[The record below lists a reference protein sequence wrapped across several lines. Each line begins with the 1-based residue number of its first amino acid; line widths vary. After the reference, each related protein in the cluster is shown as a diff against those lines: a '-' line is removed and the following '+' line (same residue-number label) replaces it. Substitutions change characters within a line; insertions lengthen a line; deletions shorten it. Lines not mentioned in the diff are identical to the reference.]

1 MNINQSKRNNNKST
15 EDEPSIKGN
24 VRAQERC
31 REEAGRGSMRESMS
45 LRDISVCLQMAIT
58 SQWLI
63 CLLLDE
69 LAKKLYEIELC

>member
-1 MNINQSKRNNNKST
+1 MKKQISVRRTYLLNMNINQSKRNNNKST

-45 LRDISVCLQMAIT
+45 LRDIQ
-58 SQWLI
+58 
-63 CLLLDE
+63 
-69 LAKKLYEIELC
+69 